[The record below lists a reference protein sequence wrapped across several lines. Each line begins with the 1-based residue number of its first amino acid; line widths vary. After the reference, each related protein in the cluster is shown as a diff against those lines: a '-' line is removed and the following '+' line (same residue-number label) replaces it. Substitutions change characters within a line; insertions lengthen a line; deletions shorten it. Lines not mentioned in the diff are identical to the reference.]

1 MKTVTDLKEE
11 IIKLLETAQS
21 VSLNDIPKA
30 ITLTEKALFKSQ
42 KIKKKSAIHADGLL
56 LLSFLQRKNKEFKTS
71 KSLAE
76 RAHDI
81 STNIG
86 YNKGIADSQINI
98 AKAMLNL
105 NKLSEAIPYLLDA
118 SINYRKANRLLDQGK
133 ALLLIGSVYNEFK
146 DHKNALNTFKDALN
160 ISKDQDDKYL
170 ESEANYYLA
179 DLHCKIDRNAR
190 ADSYIQKAIL
200 LKKEINDQ
208 RGLAKA
214 LFVKGK
220 IHVKNNKLDV
230 AEEEL
235 KKSLALYKKK
245 ENIKGVVYCQMELGN
260 ICFLKNDTP
269 TAIDYLLNALVVAEK
284 NEIHDCLYQCNHLL
298 YLVHKK
304 IDAVKALHYLEQYV
318 KIKEAYDKKY
328 IESMV
333 ASYSVISQIE
343 DNEKVA
349 EKELELTSI
358 IEKKNS
364 EMDSF
369 FYRVSHDLKGPIA
382 SLLGLSDLAK
392 RDVSD
397 EKSLVYIKMFENQVK
412 RLNMIVMELINITEL
427 NYREIKRT
435 DINFYEIIDNCITSY
450 TYLPNFESIQF
461 KIEVESNLKFSSE
474 WYIINTILQN
484 LIENSVKY
492 LDKEKEQS
500 VVEITVSSTKT
511 EVVIVVKDNGQG
523 IGDEHQVKIFDMFY
537 RANNNADGTGLGL
550 FILKRAVERLKG
562 EVKLVSE
569 LNAGTTFTI
578 YLPFFVD

>member
-1 MKTVTDLKEE
+1 MKTLTYLKED

-21 VSLNDIPKA
+21 VSSNDIRHA
-30 ITLTEKALFKSQ
+30 ISLTEKALFKSQ
-42 KIKKKSAIHADGLL
+42 KIKQKSAIHADGML
-56 LLSFLQRKNKEFKTS
+56 LLSRLQRKNREFKTS

-76 RAHDI
+76 RALII
-81 STNIG
+81 STNIS
-86 YNKGIADSQINI
+86 YDKGIADAQLNI
-98 AKAMLNL
+98 AKALLNL
-105 NKLSEAIPYLLDA
+105 SKLSEAIPYLLDA
-118 SINYRKANRLLDQGK
+118 SLNYRKANKLTDQGK
-133 ALLLIGSVYNEFK
+133 ALLLIGSVYDEFK
-146 DHKNALNTFKDALN
+146 DYKNALNTFKDALD
-160 ISKDQDDKYL
+160 ISKEQDDKYL

-190 ADSYIQKAIL
+190 ADSYIQKTIL
-200 LKKEINDQ
+200 LKNEINDQ

-214 LFVKGK
+214 LFVKGR
-220 IHVKNNKLDV
+220 INIKNNKLGL
-230 AEEEL
+230 AEDEI
-235 KKSLALYKKK
+235 KKSLALYNQKD
-245 ENIKGVVYCQMELGN
+245 NIKGAVNCQMELGN
-260 ICFLKNDTP
+260 IYFLNNDTP
-269 TAIDYLLNALVVAEK
+269 KAIDYLLNAIIVSEK
-284 NEIHDCLYQCNHLL
+284 NDIYECLYQSHHLL

-304 IDAVKALHYLEQYV
+304 TDSVKALHYLEQYV
-318 KIKEAYDKKY
+318 KIKEASDKKY
-328 IESMV
+328 IESML

-343 DNEKVA
+343 DNEKIA

-435 DINFYEIIDNCITSY
+435 DINFYEIVDNCITSY
-450 TYLPNFESIQF
+450 TYLPNFERIAF

-500 VVEITVSSTKT
+500 FVEVKVSSTKT
-511 EVVIVVKDNGQG
+511 DVIIVVKDNGQG
-523 IGDEHQVKIFDMFY
+523 IGKEHQVKIFDMFY

-562 EVKLVSE
+562 EIKLVSE
-569 LNAGTTFTI
+569 VNVGTTFTI
-578 YLPFFVD
+578 YLPLNIV